1 MASLTGAETARM
13 VAVVA
18 LVVALATALAGP
30 LPTRRVCP
38 RARAPS
44 PALSARPRPKFL
56 GTKMGIT
63 VEVTQYSNLD
73 IATVKVDGLPFGEVS
88 GTALLDSERLH
99 VVIEPTFRA
108 ALRSCHVEV
117 LGVRV
122 DDDGETVRVRTRVL
136 GLPMTLHMR
145 RVPAL

>member
-1 MASLTGAETARM
+1 M

-38 RARAPS
+38 RAPS
-44 PALSARPRPKFL
+44 PALSARPRPKFV

-99 VVIEPTFRA
+99 VVFEPTFRA
-108 ALRSCHVEV
+108 ALRSCHVKV
-117 LGVRV
+117 LGVRMSEC
-122 DDDGETVRVRTRVL
+122 GETVDVRTRVL
-136 GLPMTLHMR
+136 GLPMTLNLR